1 MENSEL
7 KALITLLDDPNDT
20 VYESVQKRL
29 NEIGTPIVPELKDAW
44 VQSKDELFLE
54 RSSSI
59 ISTIQFNDTLGQFK
73 KWLDDGAES
82 LFDGAFFIA
91 KYNFPDLDYQ
101 LINQKIEKIK
111 RDAWLQMNDN
121 LTPLEQIRVINH
133 IIFNINK
140 FDRNNASF
148 YSPNNSYLNQ
158 LLKTKK
164 GNPISLAILFLII
177 TKRLDLPVYGV
188 NLPKNFILA
197 YAEELYQTGLE
208 TEPENKI
215 VSFYINPYNNGAILT
230 KREIDHFLQQQKIK
244 PQDIFY
250 QACDNKIIIQ
260 RLLLNLIYSYEK
272 QKKPDKVEDLK
283 KFADLFENPLPD
295 VLY

>member
-7 KALITLLDDPNDT
+7 KALITLLDDPDDT

-29 NEIGTPIVPELKDAW
+29 NEIGVPIVPELKDAW

-59 ISTIQFNDTLGQFK
+59 ISSIQFNDTFNRFK
-73 KWLDDGAES
+73 KWVADGAEN
-82 LFDGAFFIA
+82 LFEGTFLVA

-101 LINQKIEKIK
+101 LINLSIEKIK

-133 IIFNINK
+133 IIFNIHK
-140 FDRNNASF
+140 FDRNNTNF
-148 YSPNNSYLNQ
+148 YSPNNSYINQ

-177 TKRLDLPVYGV
+177 AKKLELPVYGV
-188 NLPKNFILA
+188 NLPKNFLLA
-197 YAEELYQTGLE
+197 YAEELYETGLGVE
-208 TEPENKI
+208 IENKI

-230 KREIDHFLQQQKIK
+230 KREIDYFLKQQKIK

-250 QACDNKIIIQ
+250 KVCDNKIIIQ

-272 QKKPDKVEDLK
+272 QKKTEKAEDLK
-283 KFADLFENPLPD
+283 KFADVFENPLPD

>member
-20 VYESVQKRL
+20 VFESVQKRL
-29 NEIGTPIVPELKDAW
+29 NEIGAPIVPELKDAW
-44 VQSKDELFLE
+44 VQSDNELFLE

-59 ISTIQFNDTLGQFK
+59 ISSIQFNDTLVQFK
-73 KWLDDGAES
+73 NWVQNGAKS
-82 LFDGAFFIA
+82 LLEASFLIA
-91 KYNFPDLDYQ
+91 KYNFPDLDYH

-111 RDAWLQMNDN
+111 KDAWLQMNDN
-121 LTPLEQIRVINH
+121 LTPLEQIRVVNH
-133 IIFNINK
+133 IFFNIHK
-140 FDRNNASF
+140 FGRNNSDF
-148 YSPNNSYLNQ
+148 YAPKNSYLNQ

-177 TKRLDLPVYGV
+177 TEKLELPVYGV

-197 YAEELYQTGLE
+197 YAEELYETSLE
-208 TEPENKI
+208 TEHENKI
-215 VSFYINPYNNGAILT
+215 VSFYINPFNNGAILT
-230 KREIDHFLQQQKIK
+230 KREIDYFLEQQKIK
-244 PQDIFY
+244 SHDMYYKI
-250 QACDNKIIIQ
+250 CDNKIIIQ

-272 QKKPDKVEDLK
+272 LKKPDKVKDLK
-283 KFADLFENPLPD
+283 KFADLFDNPLPN